1 MAQTK
6 IHIGQLNTV
15 GLTSGGSG
23 GSLSQAVVTVPTVA
37 YGEYEA
43 VVTDATVS
51 ATDKITCAF
60 NYGGTD
66 DENGLEELDDMKV
79 FGVAGSGQVTFTL
92 THQRGAFAG
101 VFKINYSRS
110 A

>member
-1 MAQTK
+1 MAQSL
-6 IHIGQLNTV
+6 IQSSQIQ
-15 GLTSGGSG
+15 GGGGGG
-23 GSLSQAVVTVPTVA
+23 GSLIQTTVTVSTVA
-37 YGEYEA
+37 YGEYNA
-43 VVTDATVS
+43 VVTDGTVS

-66 DENGLEELDDMKV
+66 DENGTEELDDMMV
-79 FGVAGSGQVTFTL
+79 FGAAGTGQVTFTL

-101 VFKINYSRS
+101 DFKINYSRS